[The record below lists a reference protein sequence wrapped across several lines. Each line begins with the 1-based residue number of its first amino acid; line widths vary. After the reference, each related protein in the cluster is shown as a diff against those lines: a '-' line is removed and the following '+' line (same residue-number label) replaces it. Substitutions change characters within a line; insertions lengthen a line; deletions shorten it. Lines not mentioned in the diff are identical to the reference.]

1 MAYGDYNY
9 SAPTDYMGRPQADP
23 LLRTAIR
30 ARNYSER
37 MAPSQLGPYGS
48 LGGSGGRAAGLAALA
63 QREAAKPQNVFTEQG
78 RFSRPGMTFQQKM
91 DEVRRNIA
99 LAGGYTR
106 QKNAEILGQAIER
119 TGPVPD
125 PVFQGGMNDSMVP
138 DAELTPVQRQTM
150 WHTPEDMA
158 IRNANKAA
166 QQERMRKNSELRKQL
181 FADRVRNMYGRV
193 QGAPQGA
200 APQGSTGSGNPR
212 VDNPTGWKPADNGA
226 TADERTQNLDEFVQG
241 QDFDASPAD
250 VGKSMRSKFRD
261 AEIYDFLN
269 RNSGLLTE
277 GTFWSTVGDYFFPGE
292 SDELKSQRR
301 YRQYAEE
308 ALKGRLPNGKIP
320 ISRPVGRSPVS
331 EPGGGATDLQGMI
344 NKIREQQALEAAKRT
359 YGSQMSPEQR
369 ARMWSELGRTGGM
382 SEF

>member
-23 LLRTAIR
+23 LLRTAIK

-150 WHTPEDMA
+150 WHTPEVMA
-158 IRNANKAA
+158 ERNANRAA
-166 QQERMRKNSELRKQL
+166 QQERMRKNAELRKQL
-181 FADRVRNMYGRV
+181 FADRVRNMHGRA
-193 QGAPQGA
+193 QGPGPAPTAQQQVDQSIA
-200 APQGSTGSGNPR
+200 RPSGWARPEE
-212 VDNPTGWKPADNGA
+212 GA
-226 TADERTQNLDEFVQG
+226 TPDMREQSIDSFVGNQK
-241 QDFDASPAD
+241 FDADPNLVANELKKNYSD
-250 VGKSMRSKFRD
+250 Q
-261 AEIYDFLN
+261 EIRGLRN

-277 GTFWSTVGDYFFPGE
+277 NTLFSTIGDWLWPGQ
-292 SDELKSQRR
+292 SDEITDQTRFRDFARR
-301 YRQYAEE
+301 
-308 ALKGRLPNGKIP
+308 ALGQQGVIP
-320 ISRPVGRSPVS
+320 QGTIAPVGRAPVKNPAPAQVR
-331 EPGGGATDLQGMI
+331 PGI
-344 NKIREQQALEAAKRT
+344 WPRIRGL
-359 YGSQMSPEQR
+359 YNSVSG
-369 ARMWSELGRTGGM
+369 L
-382 SEF
+382 